1 KLYIKNSKMRD
12 FRSKWQNKIEN
23 KLFERKV
30 VQRAF
35 FDRRNEYGLCYNNRI
50 A

>member
-1 KLYIKNSKMRD
+1 YIKNSKMRD

-30 VQRAF
+30 VQRVF